1 MNMDKAAASK
11 EIKNIFSTYKKI
23 TSTDR
28 QIVNGLNKGKLYE
41 LYVLS
46 WVVSDL
52 AKRGFILTF
61 KGASLQF
68 KGSPGKIKKSEPHFE
83 IISPNRTAPSLY
95 LFVDIEFETLGSKYV
110 GVSDNSLRH
119 EIDIVVVD
127 VDSGYPTYK
136 NIVFG
141 VECKAV
147 SNFSK
152 SILKEV
158 LGVRREL
165 SLLDGQTKSL
175 LSAQGGRPSVT
186 VPADPPSEYWLAYID
201 PAGNFYRESPA
212 AFGVEFKHMPV

>member
-1 MNMDKAAASK
+1 M
-11 EIKNIFSTYKKI
+11 I
-23 TSTDR
+23 R
-28 QIVNGLNKGKLYE
+28 
-41 LYVLS
+41 
-46 WVVSDL
+46 DL
-52 AKRGFILTF
+52 AKRGFTLTF

-83 IISPNRTAPSLY
+83 ITSPNRTTASLY
-95 LFVDIEFETLGSKYV
+95 LFVDIEFETLGSQYV

-136 NIVFG
+136 NIAFG

-147 SNFSK
+147 SNFAK

-165 SLLDGQTKSL
+165 SLLDRETKSL
-175 LSAQGGRPSVT
+175 LSARGGRPSVT
-186 VPADPPSEYWLAYID
+186 VPAKPPSEYWLAYID
-201 PAGNFYRESPA
+201 PAGNSYKASPA
-212 AFGVEFKHMPV
+212 AFGVEFKHMPI